1 MLGFGSMRSG
11 LIRSRRDRTPD
22 NWGEGQFAMSDFL
35 GPQTLEMS
43 LRMSEIWAI
52 KRSKVGSRIG
62 KIRLWDNGV

>member
-1 MLGFGSMRSG
+1 
-11 LIRSRRDRTPD
+11 
-22 NWGEGQFAMSDFL
+22 MSDFL

-62 KIRLWDNGV
+62 KLGLGTTGFDSYVGYMA